1 MTTANPN
8 PTMNY
13 NSPDAHASTTNP
25 VLIIAAWLL
34 VGLPLAWGVSQ
45 TFLKSLDLFR
55 APAANNPRTYS
66 ATRSRG
72 SERANRGAIRAW
84 TSSRPAAHPFTS
96 DTLRSSTTRTR
107 SRHTPANPCRHAD
120 NRSN

>member
-1 MTTANPN
+1 MTAANPN

-55 APAANNPRTYS
+55 APAARAAAG
-66 ATRSRG
+66 ATM
-72 SERANRGAIRAW
+72 
-84 TSSRPAAHPFTS
+84 PAPAP
-96 DTLRSSTTRTR
+96 TLPNAAPQPTT
-107 SRHTPANPCRHAD
+107 TPTKP
-120 NRSN
+120 